1 MGSYIVHNVCTFEYS
16 VNRPYKICFLSSMDS
31 LLAFMSN
38 ILYIHLALENEVPMD
53 LTLHQSSLEHPDL
66 SDVEEEGE
74 ESGAGEE
81 ELRRVEG
88 ELADLQNRFDKSM
101 MKKHSL
107 SSMCQEL
114 TTKLK
119 LARNLLEG

>member
-1 MGSYIVHNVCTFEYS
+1 MYIH
-16 VNRPYKICFLSSMDS
+16 L
-31 LLAFMSN
+31 N
-38 ILYIHLALENEVPMD
+38 ILLTDLTRYVFYQAWTVCWLSCLIICIYIHVHLALENEVPMD

-81 ELRRVEG
+81 ELKMVEG